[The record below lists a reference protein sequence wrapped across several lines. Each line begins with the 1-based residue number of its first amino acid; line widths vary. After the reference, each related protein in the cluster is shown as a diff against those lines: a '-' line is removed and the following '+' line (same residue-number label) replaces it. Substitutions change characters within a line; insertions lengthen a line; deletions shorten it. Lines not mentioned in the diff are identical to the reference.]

1 MTALTPEE
9 NALVAYAI
17 LDEVNDMLANGG
29 RVEDI
34 TRDIARAQVY
44 ATLATMPLR
53 PLPTQEAIVEAISD
67 VLDARGPAFATSDAE
82 AAAEAVR
89 GLL

>member
-9 NALVAYAI
+9 NALVAYAL
-17 LDEVNDMLANGG
+17 LDEVNGMLANGG
-29 RVEDI
+29 RVEDV

-44 ATLATMPLR
+44 ATLATAVR
-53 PLPTQEAIVEAISD
+53 PKPSQEALVEAISD
-67 VLDARGPAFATSDAE
+67 VLDARGHAFATSDAE

>member
-1 MTALTPEE
+1 MASLTPEE
-9 NALVAYAI
+9 NALVAYAL
-17 LDEVNDMLANGG
+17 LDEVNCMLANGA

-44 ATLATMPLR
+44 ATLATAVQTKPSQEAL
-53 PLPTQEAIVEAISD
+53 QEAIRD
-67 VLDARGPAFATSDAE
+67 VLDARGHAFATSDAE